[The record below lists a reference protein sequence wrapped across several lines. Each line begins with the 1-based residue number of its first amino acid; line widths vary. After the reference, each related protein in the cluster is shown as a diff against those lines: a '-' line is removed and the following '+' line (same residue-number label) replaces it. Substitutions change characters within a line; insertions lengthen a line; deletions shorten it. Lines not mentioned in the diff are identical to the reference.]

1 MNARHASFVHVLRS
15 RMAAEPE
22 GTCFFVDATPI
33 TWGDLDAHAR
43 NLAAILR
50 SARGDLPARVALRID
65 DPRAFVMTLL
75 GAVRLGCTA
84 IPIPARLRTPAV
96 AAILRHCAPEAVVAE
111 DHEAAA
117 LGAVSGAARI
127 VRTAEIAAATVE
139 ADAGSMAAGVD
150 PDLEML
156 ILYSSGTTSEPKGV
170 VHTHRTRCHAAERA
184 GRHYY
189 LDEHERTLINAPLY
203 TARGIAPL
211 LATAYAGGI
220 SIVQSA
226 FDAAGTNRLAAL
238 HAPTTIDMVPTQ
250 YQLLLDDASF
260 DPALYAG
267 CRFAL
272 CGGAALDPKL
282 RRRLLEA
289 FPTSFVQGYGST
301 ETDFVFRTPR
311 RPPATKVGSVGLA
324 RDVLAEILD
333 EHDEPLRADEIGE
346 ILLSAPANFVR
357 YAGDAEATA
366 SAFWTHPATGARYY
380 RTGDLGRLDSDG
392 YLWLTGRK
400 KDMII
405 TAGFNIF
412 PADVEHVVVQHP
424 AVREAAVVGLP
435 HRVLGETPLA
445 FVVLDPAASA
455 EADAGARI
463 CRWANARLN
472 ANQRL
477 YDVRIV
483 DGLPR
488 NANGKVL
495 KSRLKEIAHA

>member
-1 MNARHASFVHVLRS
+1 MTTRHASFVDVLRS
-15 RMAAEPE
+15 RTAAAPA
-22 GTCFFVDATPI
+22 GTCFFVDDAPI
-33 TWGDLDAHAR
+33 TWADLDAHAR
-43 NLAAILR
+43 KLAAALR
-50 SARGDLPARVALRID
+50 CPRGDLPARVALRVD
-65 DPRAFVMTLL
+65 DPRAFVLSLL
-75 GAVRLGCTA
+75 GALRLGCAA
-84 IPIPARLRTPAV
+84 IPVPSRLRAPSV
-96 AAILRHCAPEAVVAE
+96 AAILRNCEPEALIAE
-111 DHEAAA
+111 DDEAAA
-117 LGAVSGAARI
+117 LAASSGAAR
-127 VRTAEIAAATVE
+127 VVSAAQIAAAPPVSGAE
-139 ADAGSMAAGVD
+139 FAPASVD
-150 PDLEML
+150 PDREML
-156 ILYSSGTTSEPKGV
+156 VMYSSGTTSEPKGV

-189 LDEHERTLINAPLY
+189 LDEQERTLINAPLY
-203 TARGIAPL
+203 TARGVAPL
-211 LATAYAGGI
+211 LATAYAGGT
-220 SIVQSA
+220 SIVQNG

-260 DPALYAG
+260 DPKLYAE

-282 RRRLLEA
+282 RERLLEA
-289 FPTSFVQGYGST
+289 FPASFIQGYGST
-301 ETDFVFRTPR
+301 ETDFVFRMPR
-311 RPPATKVGSVGLA
+311 RPAAAKLGSVGLA

-333 EHDEPLRADEIGE
+333 EHDEPLHADEIGE
-346 ILLSAPANFVR
+346 IVLSAPANFVR
-357 YAGDAEATA
+357 YAGDAAATA

-380 RTGDLGRLDSDG
+380 RTGDLGRLDADR

-412 PADVEHVVVQHP
+412 PADVEHVVAQHP

-445 FVVLDPAASA
+445 FVVLDPAARA
-455 EADAGARI
+455 EANAGARI
-463 CRWANARLN
+463 CSWANARLN

-477 YDVRIV
+477 YDVRVV

-495 KSRLKEIAHA
+495 KSRLKELAHA